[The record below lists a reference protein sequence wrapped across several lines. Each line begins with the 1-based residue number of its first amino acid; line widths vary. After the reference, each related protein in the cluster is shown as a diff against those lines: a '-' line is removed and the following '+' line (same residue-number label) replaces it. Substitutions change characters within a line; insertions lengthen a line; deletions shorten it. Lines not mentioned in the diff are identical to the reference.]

1 MMLDTSFCGIRLR
14 NPTVLASGI
23 LGMNA
28 DIIRE
33 VVRNGAGA
41 VTLKSTGTEP
51 RTGHPNPKVLVWE
64 HGMAN
69 CYGLTNQGYRNMD
82 AEWKELD
89 GLPVP
94 VIASVFGAN
103 VAEFVEVAR
112 YMAQHASMIEVN
124 VSCPNTKEH
133 GMAFGLKES
142 SCSEVISAVKA
153 VAGKVP
159 VIAKLTPQA
168 HNIGAIAKA
177 AVDAGA
183 DAISAI
189 NTVGPGMFI
198 NIDVAKP
205 VLSFKTGGISGP
217 AIRPIAVRCIYDIY
231 KAVDVPILGMGG
243 VTTGRDAIELIMA
256 GASAVGIGTATYYR
270 GIDVF
275 SKVSHEMEEWLLEA
289 GYTSVKDIVGAAHE

>member
-1 MMLDTSFCGIRLR
+1 MLSVEICGIKLQ

-28 DIIRE
+28 DILKE
-33 VVRNGAGA
+33 VVKNGAGA

-51 RTGHPNPKVLVWE
+51 REGHMNPKVLVWE

-69 CYGLTNQGYRNMD
+69 CYGLTNQGIGNMD
-82 AEWKELD
+82 EEWEELKD
-89 GLPVP
+89 IGVP
-94 VIASVFGAN
+94 VIASVFGASIE
-103 VAEFVEVAR
+103 EFVEVTK
-112 YMAQHASMIEVN
+112 YMTKHADMIEVN

-133 GMAFGLKES
+133 GMAFGVQEE
-142 SCSEVISAVKA
+142 SCSEVIQAVKA
-153 VAGKVP
+153 VSTVP

-168 HNIGAIAKA
+168 LNIGAIAKA
-177 AVDAGA
+177 AEKAGA

-198 NIDVAKP
+198 DIETAKP
-205 VLSFKTGGISGP
+205 ILAYKMGGLSGP

-231 KAVDVPILGMGG
+231 RSVKIPIIGMGG
-243 VTTGRDAIELIMA
+243 VTYGKDAIELMMA
-256 GASAVGIGTATYYR
+256 GASAVGIGTGAHYQ

-275 SKVSHEMEEWLLEA
+275 KKVCDEMTGWLEKSE
-289 GYTSVKDIVGAAHE
+289 YNSVKELVGAAHD

>member
-1 MMLDTSFCGIRLR
+1 MEIDFCKNRFA

-28 DIIRE
+28 DILKE
-33 VVRNGAGA
+33 VVKGGAGA

-51 RTGHPNPKVLVWE
+51 REGHPNPKVIVWD

-69 CYGLTNQGYRNMD
+69 CYGLTNQGYKNMD
-82 AEWKELD
+82 PEWNQLKD
-89 GLPVP
+89 IGVP

-103 VAEFVEVAR
+103 VSEFVEVAE
-112 YMAQHASMIEVN
+112 YMSRHADMIEVN

-133 GMAFGLKES
+133 GMAFGVKTN
-142 SCSEVISAVKA
+142 SCSAVVSAVKE
-153 VAGKVP
+153 VAGVP

-168 HNIGAIAKA
+168 LNIGQIAKA
-177 AVDAGA
+177 AQDAGA

-198 NIDVAKP
+198 DIDVAKP
-205 VLSFKTGGISGP
+205 ILSYKMGGLSGP
-217 AIRPIAVRCIYDIY
+217 AVKPIAVRCIHDIY
-231 KAVDVPILGMGG
+231 KAVDIPILGMGG
-243 VTTGRDAIELIMA
+243 VTYGRDAIELMMA
-256 GASAVGIGTATYYR
+256 GASAVGIGTGTYYR

-275 SKVSHEMEEWLLEA
+275 RKVTAEMQEWMDQA
-289 GYTSVKDIVGAAHE
+289 GYRKVEDLVGVAHD